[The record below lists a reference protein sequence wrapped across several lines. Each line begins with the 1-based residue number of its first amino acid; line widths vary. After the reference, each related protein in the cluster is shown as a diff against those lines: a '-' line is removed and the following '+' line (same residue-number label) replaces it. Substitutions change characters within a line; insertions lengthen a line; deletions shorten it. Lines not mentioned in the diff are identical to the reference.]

1 MNTGSLRK
9 VAFNKRYGLFVPI
22 EKVLIFIMCFVCL
35 TFGTLRVQA
44 QDNKDKIILVPQN
57 RTIVQRCFLELDGV
71 KETFCVAVG
80 EPNKVHYAIDLST
93 GAIVKIWK
101 GDFLEATT
109 MWTGR
114 GQEQLAEPLGN
125 KILTIKSVSP
135 ILFENGN
142 NHKKGNPSLEYKGYT
157 LDKKGSPTFKYAYE
171 GIEVQD
177 RIWSME
183 DDTQKLNRDIRFV
196 LNAKNSG
203 NIKYR
208 LAQGASIRKIK
219 KNIYSINDKSYI
231 ITITSKL
238 KSEPEIQNTSHGQ
251 DLVIPLSSLK
261 NGNILEYYI
270 TW

>member
-9 VAFNKRYGLFVPI
+9 VDFNKRYRLFVPI
-22 EKVLIFIMCFVCL
+22 VKVPVLVMCFVCL
-35 TFGTLRVQA
+35 TFGTHRVQA
-44 QDNKDKIILVPQN
+44 QDNKDQIILVPQN

-125 KILTIKSVSP
+125 KILTIKSDSP

-142 NHKKGNPSLEYKGYT
+142 NHKKGNPSLKYKGYT
-157 LDKKGSPTFKYAYE
+157 LDMKGSPTFKYAND
-171 GIEVQD
+171 GIEVED
-177 RIWSME
+177 RIWSTE

-203 NIKYR
+203 SIKYR

-231 ITITSKL
+231 ITISSKL